1 MRKLLSCVIFAG
13 LLMGCSDKA
22 AIPVANAPTWEY
34 EDWRRDDG
42 SVSRVATIESIG
54 SVGQNEELKEPQLV
68 VWLSKDEN
76 ADSNNYTAMV
86 ITNGGEIDCVGS
98 DRCIANITFDGGK
111 EFKYPV
117 KSMDYTF
124 FIGQGE
130 GGKKEDTR
138 RLVHDLKSSS
148 KMTISI
154 DMRLIGPKTFEFN
167 TKELNL

>member
-1 MRKLLSCVIFAG
+1 MRKLLSCVVLAG
-13 LLMGCSDKA
+13 LLVGCSDKA
-22 AIPVANAPTWEY
+22 ASPVANAPAWEY
-34 EDWRRDDG
+34 EDWKRDDG

-68 VWLSKDEN
+68 VWLSKDED

-98 DRCIANITFDGGK
+98 DRCVADIAFDGSK

-117 KSMDYTF
+117 KSTDYTF

-130 GGKKEDTR
+130 GSKKADAR
-138 RLVHDLKSSS
+138 RFVHDLKSSS

-154 DMRLIGPKTFEFN
+154 DMRLIGPRTFEFN
-167 TKELNL
+167 TKDLNF